1 MDLNK
6 ISEQTIMYIVTA
18 IAVMIIAVG
27 VRYASILAGVDVG
40 TANLL
45 FVIVLAVEL
54 VLYLLLHKSIDK
66 ATAFFVLRRKKS
78 EKCKPNE
85 LTGIAKERFEQSIA
99 IFADYTKLAFNDKL
113 SGEDIERLCSYAE
126 QFAKEEELKNIAP
139 IKVLSRKISNNDLY
153 HYGWNLWNHFRSYR
167 DDRRQ
172 ECVVAWLKTVF
183 DNLSAIETS
192 TVKGKLTIFDSKCN
206 ITIQKNISDY
216 LRIIKG

>member
-6 ISEQTIMYIVTA
+6 ISEQTILYIVTA
-18 IAVMIIAVG
+18 IAVMIIAVV
-27 VRYASILAGVDVG
+27 VRYASVLAGVDVG

-45 FVIVLAVEL
+45 FVIVLAVEA
-54 VLYLLLHKSIDK
+54 VLYLLLHKSIGK
-66 ATAFFVLRRKKS
+66 ATAFFILRRKKS
-78 EKCKPNE
+78 EKFKPNE
-85 LTGIAKERFEQSIA
+85 LTGIAKERFEQSIT
-99 IFADYTKLAFNDKL
+99 IFADYTKHAFNDKL
-113 SGEDIERLCSYAE
+113 SGEDFERLCSYAE
-126 QFAKEEELKNIAP
+126 MFAKEEELKNIVP

-183 DNLSAIETS
+183 ANLAEIETS